1 MSAMKIPLSVLDLV
15 PNPTGMHS
23 SEAFA
28 NARELA
34 RRSEELGYTRYWI
47 AEHHNTDSFISAATV
62 LLIGM
67 IARETETIRV
77 GSGGIMLPNHSP
89 LAVAEQFLTL
99 ESLFPGRIDLGLG
112 RAPGTDQLTALAL
125 RRSRELLAADDFP
138 QQIDLLQAYAGE
150 LELPEGHPLKQVR
163 AAPSDVRLP
172 PLWILG
178 SSTFGAELA
187 ARRGLPYSFAYHF
200 SPQAAPMAMS
210 AYRNGFRPSD
220 RLSEPHAMLGVSV
233 VCAET
238 TEEADYHAGSHDLM
252 WLQIRT
258 GKRGKLPTAAEAEA
272 YDYSPEERGLV
283 AQSRQLLVWGDPE
296 QVRTQLLEL
305 KDRYSADEFILTSH
319 IADHAARVRSY
330 ELVAEALS

>member
-1 MSAMKIPLSVLDLV
+1 MKIPLSVLDLV

-138 QQIDLLQAYAGE
+138 QQIDLLRASAGE
-150 LELPEGHPLKQVR
+150 SSFPPGSPLAQVVATPKGASLPPWSILASRPSGATL
-163 AAPSDVRLP
+163 AAP
-172 PLWILG
+172 LG
-178 SSTFGAELA
+178 
-187 ARRGLPYSFAYHF
+187 RRY
-200 SPQAAPMAMS
+200 
-210 AYRNGFRPSD
+210 
-220 RLSEPHAMLGVSV
+220 
-233 VCAET
+233 
-238 TEEADYHAGSHDLM
+238 
-252 WLQIRT
+252 
-258 GKRGKLPTAAEAEA
+258 
-272 YDYSPEERGLV
+272 
-283 AQSRQLLVWGDPE
+283 
-296 QVRTQLLEL
+296 
-305 KDRYSADEFILTSH
+305 
-319 IADHAARVRSY
+319 
-330 ELVAEALS
+330 